1 MKGSLPLLSLLLA
14 LVSSVDSDVTT
25 TDSFTLLSVVPS
37 NGGLYTKTADDLWS
51 YDENTPVE
59 VILLG
64 VNLTAAMDIYF
75 SPVWTCN
82 SNRYVLNII
91 KDNITE
97 NSLVVSGITPTTNES
112 GRAWICV
119 RESVE
124 SSKNASIPY
133 YLASTGGL
141 SIPLS
146 VRCILAAILLVLSG
160 LFSGLNLGLM
170 SLDITTLKI
179 LQTSGTKEEQGYANK
194 IEPIRRHGNFLL
206 CTLLLGNVLVNST
219 LTILLDTLFGGLIA
233 VIGSTA
239 GIVVMGEIIP
249 QAICQRFGL
258 VVGAKTLF
266 ITKIFMV
273 LTCPLSW
280 PISKILDKVLGD
292 ELGTFYRREQ
302 LKELVRLTQDHHGII
317 GDEFK
322 MISGVLDIKDKQ
334 VKDIMTDIRDVF
346 MLNIDTTI
354 NFQQLQ
360 IIIDKGFSRIPVW
373 EEDDN
378 NIVGLLF
385 VKDLAFVDPENNIPL
400 RSVIKFYKHKATKIY
415 PDCNVFDQMQDFMT
429 GKYHMAIVQEVVNE
443 GSGDP
448 FYKTLG
454 VLTLEDIIEEI
465 IQQEI
470 IDETDVY
477 EDNTNRNKVQ
487 RARDRSEN
495 PFKLICSSEKSGEV
509 KISRQLRLATFSFLS
524 TSVAEFSE
532 ELVSSSILHKL
543 LKQDVIRDA
552 DNTTHPLVEHGK
564 PMDAMIMILSGEVV
578 VTIGKEKHQFTQGP
592 FSVFCENALKEKT
605 VYIPDVTVICPE
617 KCQYLLITR
626 QNYRRAVEA
635 TCYEKTSNAEII
647 SFSDFANANCD
658 DTSQKDVKINGDKVS
673 YGGIDLEKGSEKS
686 ALGEKG
692 MLRLAPIDCDDI
704 VCDERTSC
712 LSTEDQDCV
721 LPASL
726 SDPSSRNV

>member
-1 MKGSLPLLSLLLA
+1 VAFVLL
-14 LVSSVDSDVTT
+14 
-25 TDSFTLLSVVPS
+25 
-37 NGGLYTKTADDLWS
+37 
-51 YDENTPVE
+51 
-59 VILLG
+59 I
-64 VNLTAAMDIYF
+64 
-75 SPVWTCN
+75 
-82 SNRYVLNII
+82 
-91 KDNITE
+91 
-97 NSLVVSGITPTTNES
+97 
-112 GRAWICV
+112 
-119 RESVE
+119 
-124 SSKNASIPY
+124 
-133 YLASTGGL
+133 
-141 SIPLS
+141 
-146 VRCILAAILLVLSG
+146 LSG

-170 SLDITTLKI
+170 SLDITMLKI

-206 CTLLLGNVLVNST
+206 CTLLLGNVLVNSS
-219 LTILLDTLFGGLIA
+219 LTILLDTLFGGLFA

-239 GIVVMGEIIP
+239 GIVIMGEIIP

-273 LTCPLSW
+273 LTAPLSW

-400 RSVIKFYKHKATKIY
+400 RSVIKFYKHKATKVY

-495 PFKLICSSEKSGEV
+495 PFKMICSSEKSGEV
-509 KISRQLRLATFSFLS
+509 KISRQLRLATYSFLS

-532 ELVSSSILHKL
+532 DLVSSSILHKL

-552 DNTTHPLVEHGK
+552 DHSTHPLVEHGK
-564 PMDAMIMILSGEVV
+564 ACDAMIMILSGEVV
-578 VTIGKEKHQFTQGP
+578 VTIGKEQHQFTQGP
-592 FSVFCENALKEKT
+592 FSVFCENALKEKAI
-605 VYIPDVTVICPE
+605 YIPDVTVTCPE
-617 KCQYLLITR
+617 KCQYLYISR

-647 SFSDFANANCD
+647 SFSDFANAHCD
-658 DTSQKDVKINGDKVS
+658 DGSQCDVKINGDRVS
-673 YGGIDLEKGSEKS
+673 YTGGDIEKGSEQS
-686 ALGEKG
+686 ALGG
-692 MLRLAPIDCDDI
+692 GAPFSLGLAPVDTDEI

-712 LSTEDQDCV
+712 LSGEDV
-721 LPASL
+721 IVPISL
-726 SDPSSRNV
+726 IEKESPPPYK